1 MIKFTVLGSLE
12 IQKDGRTCRP
22 SAPKVMQVLSLLL
35 LRSNRAL
42 PISSVIEEL
51 WGDNPPRS
59 ASTTTQTY
67 IYQLRRLLE
76 HEGFVSGGEGLLVTH
91 PYGYQLQIE
100 PEQLDALVFESLLNE
115 GRRLLSQGQE
125 ESAVSRLRDALALW
139 AGPILPHVTR
149 GPLLSA
155 HAIHLEE
162 QWLRATELCIQTE
175 ILLGWEREVI
185 GQLRALT
192 MSHPLNEWFHI
203 RLMEVLARAGRR
215 NEALETY
222 QRARTIL
229 DEELGLTPPLEL
241 QALQAQLLGDAP
253 DGPSTAGPTATR
265 GARPA
270 FVPRDQSLSPISV
283 R

>member
-42 PISSVIEEL
+42 PISTVIEEL
-51 WGDNPPRS
+51 WGENPPRS

-76 HEGFVSGGEGLLVTH
+76 HEGFVAEGEALLVTH
-91 PYGYQLQIE
+91 PYGYQLQIA

-115 GRRLLSQGQE
+115 GRRLLTQGRE
-125 ESAVSRLRDALALW
+125 ETAVGRLRGALALW
-139 AGPILPHVTR
+139 TGPILPHVTR

-162 QWLRATELCIQTE
+162 QWLRATELCIQAE

-185 GQLRALT
+185 GELRAL
-192 MSHPLNEWFHI
+192 SLAHPLNEWFHI
-203 RLMEVLARAGRR
+203 RLVEVLARSGRR
-215 NEALETY
+215 NEALEAY

-241 QALQAQLLGDAP
+241 QTLQARLLGGTSDLLPAE
-253 DGPSTAGPTATR
+253 GPVSSRGP
-265 GARPA
+265 RPA
-270 FVPRDQSLSPISV
+270 FVPRGQPLSPMSV

>member
-12 IQKDGRTCRP
+12 IQRDDRTCRP

-42 PISSVIEEL
+42 PISTVIEEL
-51 WGDNPPRS
+51 WGEHPPRS

-76 HEGFVSGGEGLLVTH
+76 HEGFVTEGEELLVTH

-100 PEQLDALVFESLLNE
+100 PRQLDAFVFESLLNE
-115 GRRLLSQGQE
+115 GRRLLARGRE
-125 ESAVSRLRDALALW
+125 EEAVVRLRSALSLW
-139 AGPILPHVTR
+139 TGPILPHVTR

-162 QWLRATELCIQTE
+162 QWLRTTELCIQAE
-175 ILLGWEREVI
+175 IRLGWEREVI
-185 GQLRALT
+185 GELRALSL
-192 MSHPLNEWFHI
+192 SHPLNEWFHV
-203 RLMEVLARAGRR
+203 RLVEALARAGRR
-215 NEALETY
+215 NEALEAY

-229 DEELGLTPPLEL
+229 DEELGLSPSAEL
-241 QALQAQLLGDAP
+241 QALQVRLLSGTPEPLPESLLRGSRGRRP
-253 DGPSTAGPTATR
+253 D
-265 GARPA
+265 
-270 FVPRDQSLSPISV
+270 FVPRGQRLSSASV
-283 R
+283 Q